1 MPVMGF
7 QRTIKISVMAHLAS
21 HANVTQG
28 DGVGFGFF
36 FRRSVRENHGI

>member
-1 MPVMGF
+1 MIHCALMPVMGF

-36 FRRSVRENHGI
+36 SEEV